1 MLAEADVYPKELPP
15 GYEFVIEDE
24 PEFDPAI
31 HLQLERPEQIWT
43 LADLGYDEDFIARFA
58 SPIAL
63 TTPARLLSKEGV
75 AAMQHIAHQLQPYV
89 RHNPTAKRVAAVL
102 RGTTHRSKFM
112 RDLCLST
119 DLTAFFSEMFQ
130 TPLMPHTVTHHQGH
144 MNFAP
149 REVGRQVDTWH
160 HDATAFDWV
169 LMVHDPK
176 TVKGGRFQVFNGTRQ
191 EGWDLYKE
199 HGDLPEDRVLT
210 PAFPDAGYACYQQG
224 CAVFHR
230 ATKLEETG
238 FRASVVQSYVSRDIR
253 FPDPNRAYFIA
264 NRNGPEAAL
273 DPNYLLE
280 RNCSAVEWARHRAWI
295 SKAKLARVLEKMPF
309 SETPDRV
316 IQWLEEAVSD
326 VNALVSQLK
335 LGEVPSDVAQKMRD
349 DLDER
354 QVNQPLWP

>member
-1 MLAEADVYPKELPP
+1 
-15 GYEFVIEDE
+15 
-24 PEFDPAI
+24 
-31 HLQLERPEQIWT
+31 
-43 LADLGYDEDFIARFA
+43 
-58 SPIAL
+58 
-63 TTPARLLSKEGV
+63 
-75 AAMQHIAHQLQPYV
+75 
-89 RHNPTAKRVAAVL
+89 
-102 RGTTHRSKFM
+102 
-112 RDLCLST
+112 
-119 DLTAFFSEMFQ
+119 
-130 TPLMPHTVTHHQGH
+130 
-144 MNFAP
+144 
-149 REVGRQVDTWH
+149 
-160 HDATAFDWV
+160 
-169 LMVHDPK
+169 
-176 TVKGGRFQVFNGTRQ
+176 VKGGRFQVFNGTRQ